1 MIPYFDRDTTIL
13 PFSQPWTNQMSL
25 TSFLKGRRIWHYV
38 TGDITKSTPIKDE
51 GEVDVKF
58 IEHLDDWARKKSSN
72 FHWSIFILIDLI
84 LPKLRGITLLIVT
97 PPLINPFYC
106 YQLIQNLNQLHQQ
119 LEQYVIDFQSQMQ
132 FFQDQLTFTELTW
145 KNVDD
150 ALVFIIYRDHHHR
163 THQ

>member
-1 MIPYFDRDTTIL
+1 M
-13 PFSQPWTNQMSL
+13 
-25 TSFLKGRRIWHYV
+25 
-38 TGDITKSTPIKDE
+38 
-51 GEVDVKF
+51 
-58 IEHLDDWARKKSSN
+58 
-72 FHWSIFILIDLI
+72 IDLI

-132 FFQDQLTFTELTW
+132 FFKDQLTFTELTW